1 MKSSYHKIL
10 GILDKWMDFFDWE
23 PEHMRHVSRLSVKL
37 FDQLKSLHQLSDQ
50 DRFLLQAGALVHDV
64 GFPQDEA
71 NHHKI
76 SQRLILDKTFP
87 GLEERQRSII
97 ALLARYHRKGKPK
110 KKHKLFAALESGDQE
125 RVRKLAALL
134 RIADGLDRSH
144 TQNIQNLDCK
154 IGDHSITISF
164 SSFHNP
170 FEELYAVRKKA
181 SLFEEVFHKKL
192 MFQCV

>member
-1 MKSSYHKIL
+1 MKSTHQKIL
-10 GILDKWMDFFDWE
+10 RIIGQWMNSFDWE

-37 FDQLKSLHQLSDQ
+37 FDQLKSIHQLSEE

-71 NHHKI
+71 NHHKL
-76 SQRLILDKTFP
+76 SQRLVLAKKFP
-87 GLEERQRSII
+87 GLQDRQQSII
-97 ALLARYHRKGKPK
+97 ALVARYHRKATPK
-110 KKHKLFAALESGDQE
+110 KKHKFFAALDPGDQE
-125 RVRKLAALL
+125 RVEKLAALL

-144 TQNIQNLDCK
+144 TQNIQNLKCR

>member
-1 MKSSYHKIL
+1 MRSSYQKIL
-10 GILDKWMDFFDWE
+10 GILAEWMDSFDWE

-37 FDQLKSLHQLSDQ
+37 FDQLQPLHQLSKQ
-50 DRFLLQAGALVHDV
+50 DRFLLEAGALVHDV

-76 SQRLILDKTFP
+76 SQHLILDKTFP
-87 GLEERQRSII
+87 GLENNQRHII
-97 ALLARYHRKGKPK
+97 ALLARYHRKAKPK
-110 KKHKLFAALESGDQE
+110 KKHKLFAALLPVDQE

-154 IGDHSITISF
+154 IGDRSITLSF

-181 SLFEEVFHKKL
+181 ALFEEVFHKKM